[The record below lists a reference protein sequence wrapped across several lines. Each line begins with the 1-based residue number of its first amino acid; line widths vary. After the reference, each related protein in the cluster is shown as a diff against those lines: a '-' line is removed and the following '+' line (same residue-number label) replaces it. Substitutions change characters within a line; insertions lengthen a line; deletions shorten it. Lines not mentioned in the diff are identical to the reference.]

1 MLECSSTSVRLVPEP
16 KRGGVRWLA
25 QLDPA
30 AASAYAASVAPLV
43 PAIEAALPANV
54 VANRVAEIRAAPP
67 ALHLEAWRV
76 ARARFRALVR
86 DLAPDAGAAVISDVR
101 DYYGSI
107 SLPVLRRALEGIGCP
122 RVDVERALD
131 ALRRFAEGGVRG
143 LPVGPEPSAVLAN
156 AVLLGADRRMSAAGL
171 AHVRWVDDVIV
182 FTRDAREAR
191 GALEL
196 LAAALDDLGL
206 RLAPE
211 KTRLILDPDTIRG
224 AGPAAR
230 SGPGPRREPASG

>member
-1 MLECSSTSVRLVPEP
+1 MLERSTAPVRFVPEP

-43 PAIEAALPANV
+43 RVIEAALPSNV
-54 VANRVAEIRAAPP
+54 VANRVAEIRAEPP
-67 ALHLEAWRV
+67 ALRLEAWRA
-76 ARARFRALVR
+76 ARTRFRALVR
-86 DLAPDAGAAVISDVR
+86 DLAADAGAALMADVR
-101 DYYGSI
+101 DCYGSI

-122 RVDVERALD
+122 GGDVEHALD
-131 ALRRFAEGGVRG
+131 GLRRLAQRGIRG

-156 AVLLGADRRMSAAGL
+156 AVLLGADRRIAAEGL

-196 LAAALDDLGL
+196 LTAALEDLGL

-211 KTRLILDPDTIRG
+211 KTRVILDPAAIRG

-230 SGPGPRREPASG
+230 SGPGPRWDRASG